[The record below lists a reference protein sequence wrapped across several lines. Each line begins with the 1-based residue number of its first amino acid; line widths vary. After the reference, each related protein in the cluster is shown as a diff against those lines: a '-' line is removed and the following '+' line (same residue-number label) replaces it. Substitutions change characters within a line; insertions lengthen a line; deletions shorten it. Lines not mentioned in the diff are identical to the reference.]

1 MMQKTGYTFEV
12 ARIWRD
18 VPRGLVVET
27 TIKRHRDRL
36 GFPTWKTLCPLC
48 VGEAAETLDFIE
60 VLRMRA
66 EASTKKGPRPD

>member
-1 MMQKTGYTFEV
+1 MQKTGYTFEV

-36 GFPTWKTLCPLC
+36 GLPSWKRLCPLC
-48 VGEAAETLDFIE
+48 VGEAADELDFARVLGLREE
-60 VLRMRA
+60 VRRKR
-66 EASTKKGPRPD
+66 TRP